1 MAYAIS
7 IELIMIIVF
16 IVFKIQV
23 KYTIYEEK
31 NACIK
36 SGQCW
41 RGNPSLMTLSICKPK
56 TVLTSSYENIVNK

>member
-7 IELIMIIVF
+7 IELIIILVF

-23 KYTIYEEK
+23 KYTIYKEK
-31 NACIK
+31 YACLK

-41 RGNPSLMTLSICKPK
+41 REKPSLMTLSICKPE